1 MDLALSSNNTRF
13 AAALFDYD
21 ADLNAES
28 FTTLND
34 REVLNI
40 SYVFGMKL
48 SPDGTLLFQL
58 STSGMMCLM
67 GGSEFCAA
75 ALPCQ
80 FHFPPPMTPLLPM
93 ERITSW

>member
-1 MDLALSSNNTRF
+1 MDLALSSNNTQF

-48 SPDGTLLFQL
+48 SPDGTLLFQP
-58 STSGMMCLM
+58 STSGMDVFDGRLGTLRSRIAM
-67 GGSEFCAA
+67 
-75 ALPCQ
+75 PIY
-80 FHFPPPMTPLLPM
+80 FPPSMTPLLAM
-93 ERITSW
+93 GK